1 MINRLRM
8 VCTCQIVVPQ
18 RLTRTLSG
26 RRESD
31 KEVCGV
37 LLSIVIPVFDAQR
50 YVVRLLDS
58 ILTAGYDPSL
68 VEIVLVDDGSND
80 ASVDRIV
87 GWMRTHDDVVAR
99 LFRQDNGGVSRARN
113 NGLDHAEGE
122 YVWFVDADD
131 MLPQGVLTF
140 LYRLLEDGH
149 DFVSGGFVPVAE
161 DDGMIWR
168 GGTPFWT
175 GADAFPE
182 TSGAMSSDGGC
193 CLTGRSA
200 SMKT

>member
-1 MINRLRM
+1 M
-8 VCTCQIVVPQ
+8 
-18 RLTRTLSG
+18 
-26 RRESD
+26 
-31 KEVCGV
+31 

-58 ILTAGYDPSL
+58 ILSAGYDPSL
-68 VEIVLVDDGSND
+68 VEIVLVDDGSKD

-99 LFRQDNGGVSRARN
+99 LVRQDNGGVSRARN

-168 GGTPFWT
+168 GGVLHSGQEQTPSPKRLVLCRQT
-175 GADAFPE
+175 EDVA
-182 TSGAMSSDGGC
+182 
-193 CLTGRSA
+193 
-200 SMKT
+200 

>member
-1 MINRLRM
+1 M
-8 VCTCQIVVPQ
+8 
-18 RLTRTLSG
+18 
-26 RRESD
+26 
-31 KEVCGV
+31 

-99 LFRQDNGGVSRARN
+99 LVRQDNGGVSRARN

-131 MLPQGVLTF
+131 MLPSGGGVLHSGQEQTPSQK
-140 LYRLLEDGH
+140 RLVLCRQTED
-149 DFVSGGFVPVAE
+149 A
-161 DDGMIWR
+161 
-168 GGTPFWT
+168 
-175 GADAFPE
+175 A
-182 TSGAMSSDGGC
+182 
-193 CLTGRSA
+193 
-200 SMKT
+200 